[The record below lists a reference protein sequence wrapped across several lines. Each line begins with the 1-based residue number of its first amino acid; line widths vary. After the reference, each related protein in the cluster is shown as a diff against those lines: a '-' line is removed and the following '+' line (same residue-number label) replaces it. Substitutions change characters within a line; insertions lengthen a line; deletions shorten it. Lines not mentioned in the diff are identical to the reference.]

1 MLMQLVLRK
10 FLLLENVGSIL
21 STSCRDCMDY
31 IMEVWSP
38 TPLKISVLASPVNTR
53 RLPANVASEF
63 PGVRSLAMMLERQLG
78 TWVLSCHQNFTQW
91 SCKKNP
97 CHVDLDFSPACILP
111 AGGSGLQLFWG
122 LILNERLL
130 TSCWKNAATG
140 SSGLFRPEP
149 EAPARR
155 VFEIMAAKDVD
166 EITKE
171 TATPW
176 MAHESPLWRL

>member
-1 MLMQLVLRK
+1 MLVQLVLRK

-21 STSCRDCMDY
+21 SASCRDCMDY

-38 TPLKISVLASPVNTR
+38 TPLKKISACQWTLAGCQRTWPQSFLEFGHWPWCWSTR
-53 RLPANVASEF
+53 WELGFWVVTRNSHND
-63 PGVRSLAMMLERQLG
+63 LARKINL
-78 TWVLSCHQNFTQW
+78 
-91 SCKKNP
+91 
-97 CHVDLDFSPACILP
+97 VDLDFSPTCILP
-111 AGGSGLQLFWG
+111 AGGSGIQLFWG
-122 LILNERLL
+122 LVLNERLL
-130 TSCWKNAATG
+130 TSCWKIAATG

-155 VFEIMAAKDVD
+155 VFEIMAAKALD

-171 TATPW
+171 TATTW